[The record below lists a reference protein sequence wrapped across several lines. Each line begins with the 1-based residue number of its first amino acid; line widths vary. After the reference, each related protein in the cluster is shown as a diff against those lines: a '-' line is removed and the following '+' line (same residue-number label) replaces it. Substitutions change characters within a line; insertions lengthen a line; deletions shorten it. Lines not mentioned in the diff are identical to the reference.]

1 MCQMCWSAIWILRL
15 ASTKIEIKIWMK
27 WFLSQYSIDKNW
39 KKTLNGPHMRGS
51 LMDFCNLKVHSP
63 HIKSPKNDVNKMDR
77 TKILFGL
84 WFVHCCRVFIF
95 LGARWWLAPDFFE
108 YRTHNTHWQSRKLK
122 VKFESADNIL
132 AIWPNMDLMSAIT
145 KCFAVHSLFF
155 RFPSEYIDYIQHGK
169 VSVYICFWV
178 FIFVVSFHSAL
189 LIALIFSFMAQIL
202 PAFECHHLNEFEL
215 NILNGVQSPVQKKK
229 SPSFGSLKISSN
241 VNTWKT
247 STFDTCV
254 SFDWVSVSRHVI

>member
-1 MCQMCWSAIWILRL
+1 
-15 ASTKIEIKIWMK
+15 
-27 WFLSQYSIDKNW
+27 
-39 KKTLNGPHMRGS
+39 
-51 LMDFCNLKVHSP
+51 
-63 HIKSPKNDVNKMDR
+63 
-77 TKILFGL
+77 
-84 WFVHCCRVFIF
+84 
-95 LGARWWLAPDFFE
+95 
-108 YRTHNTHWQSRKLK
+108 
-122 VKFESADNIL
+122 
-132 AIWPNMDLMSAIT
+132 MDLMSAIT

-229 SPSFGSLKISSN
+229 ITVLRVIKNQFQCKYVKNFHIWHLRFIWLGQRLTACNLIHIFNKYDWNFAICLAIYGMPHAPLWKLLLHIWITRNLAWARAPQIPVGWRFWSNGLLTMNTHTRCGTSKKSINHILAFIYFWKKWCQKNLHSMTINHFKSSA
-241 VNTWKT
+241 
-247 STFDTCV
+247 D
-254 SFDWVSVSRHVI
+254 DWEN